1 MSGNSLNAMLF
12 LISTVFDFYTV
23 VLIMRLVLAWVGADY
38 HHPITQFVVKLTNP
52 IIKPLKRF
60 IPDLRGFEIATILV
74 IILVEACKYFVITM
88 LSFGLPNVLGL
99 FILALGDAIRL
110 ILQTLTLALILQVI
124 MSWVQPNSP
133 VYDVLHKFTSPI
145 IRPLQRVIPPVAGID
160 IAPLPAIIILQ
171 LLVIILVNPMKG
183 LGLGVAIGA

>member
-1 MSGNSLNAMLF
+1 MSGNSLNAILF

-52 IIKPLKRF
+52 VIKPLKRF
-60 IPDLRGFEIATILV
+60 IPDLRGVEIATV
-74 IILVEACKYFVITM
+74 IIIVLVEACKYFVITM

-124 MSWVQPNSP
+124 LSWIQPNSP

>member
-23 VLIMRLVLAWVGADY
+23 VLIMRLVLAWVHADY

-52 IIKPLKRF
+52 IIKPLKRVL
-60 IPDLRGFEIATILV
+60 PDIKGFEIATFIVIL
-74 IILVEACKYFVITM
+74 LVEACKYFVITI
-88 LSFGLPNVLGL
+88 LSFGLPNVIGL

-110 ILQTLTLALILQVI
+110 VLQTLTLALILQVI